1 MGFYALTQTGRPLPL
16 VTAENE
22 FFWNSGADGRLR
34 FQECA
39 DCSALIHPPAPV
51 CRYCRSHHIGVR
63 AVSGRGTLAG
73 FTINHRFSL
82 PGLPAPYVVAQVA
95 IAEDPRV
102 RLTTNIVE
110 CNPEELELGQPVEV
124 VFEQVEDVWLPLFRP
139 ARGDRQRGEAGRSG
153 SPLDID
159 TAPTSLPVDEIAPAR
174 FGEFVRPML
183 TPEKFEDKA
192 ALTGIGMSE
201 IGRRLMVPPLSLTVQ
216 ACEAA
221 IADAGLTF
229 DDVDGLSTY
238 PGGGNL
244 GGFGEGG
251 ITALE
256 AALGIR
262 PTWHNGGIETF
273 GPGGS
278 VIAAMLA
285 VAGGLARHVLCF
297 RTLWEATYNELM
309 KQGKIV
315 PPTGRTT
322 SWQMPFGATSAAHTL
337 AQNAQR
343 HFHRYGTTKET
354 LGWIALNQ
362 RANAELN
369 PSAVYRSPM
378 TMDDYLNARPITTPF
393 GLYDCDVPC
402 DGAIAVVVSAIDGA
416 RDMAKPP
423 VLVEAVG
430 TQIIERIDWDQSTLT
445 HEPQVLGQSA
455 HLWSRTSLTPEDVDV
470 AELYDGFT
478 MNCLS
483 WIEAL
488 GFCRIGEARE
498 FLDGGKNIA
507 RDGQLPLNTHGG
519 QLSHGRTHGM
529 GLLHEAVSQLRGEA
543 GRRQVA
549 DARVGVVSSG
559 GLTPSG
565 VLLLRVD
572 A

>member
-1 MGFYALTQTGRPLPL
+1 MSAAPGRPLPQI
-16 VTAENE
+16 TAENE
-22 FFWNSGADGRLR
+22 FFWTSGADGQLR
-34 FQECA
+34 FQHCSACA
-39 DCSALIHPPAPV
+39 ALIHPPAPV
-51 CRYCRSHHIGVR
+51 CRYCRSRETGVR
-63 AVSGRGTLAG
+63 TVSGRATLAG
-73 FTINHRFSL
+73 FTVNHRFSL

-102 RLTTNIVE
+102 RLTTNIVTCE
-110 CNPEELELGQPVEV
+110 PDRLQLGQPVDV
-124 VFEQVEDVWLPLFRP
+124 VFEQIEDIWLPLFRP
-139 ARGDRQRGEAGRSG
+139 A
-153 SPLDID
+153 
-159 TAPTSLPVDEIAPAR
+159 TAEPPAALPVDDIEPHR
-174 FGEFVRPML
+174 FAEYVRPML
-183 TPEKFEDKA
+183 TATKFEDRV
-192 ALTGIGMSE
+192 ALTGIGMSA
-201 IGRRLMVPPLSLTVQ
+201 IGRRLMVAPLSLTVD

-221 IADAGLTF
+221 IADAGLSF
-229 DDVDGLSTY
+229 ADIDGLSTY

-251 ITALE
+251 VTALE

-297 RTLWEATYNELM
+297 RTLWEATFNELM
-309 KQGKIV
+309 KQGRV
-315 PPTGRTT
+315 APSFGSGGRTT
-322 SWQMPFGATSAAHTL
+322 SWQIPFGATSAAHTL
-337 AQNAQR
+337 AINAQR
-343 HFHRYGTTKET
+343 HCHRYGTTKET

-369 PSAVYRSPM
+369 PTAVYRSPM
-378 TMDDYLNARPITTPF
+378 TMADYLNARPITTPF

-402 DGAIAVVVSAIDGA
+402 DGAIAVVVSAVDAA
-416 RDMAKPP
+416 RDLAKPP

-445 HEPQVLGQSA
+445 HEPQVLGQAA
-455 HLWSRTSLTPEDVDV
+455 HLWTRTSLRPADVDV

-488 GFCRIGEARE
+488 GFCGIGEAKD

-507 RDGQLPLNTHGG
+507 RDGVLPLNTHGG

-543 GRRQVA
+543 GARQVA
-549 DARVGVVSSG
+549 GARVGVVSSG

-565 VLLLRVD
+565 VILLR
-572 A
+572 AHA

>member
-1 MGFYALTQTGRPLPL
+1 VGVHPLTGRPLPL
-16 VTAENE
+16 LTDDNE
-22 FFWNSGADGRLR
+22 FFWTSGADGKLRL
-34 FQECA
+34 QECA
-39 DCSALIHPPAPV
+39 DCRALIHPPAPI
-51 CRYCRSHHIGVR
+51 CRYCRSHNLGVR
-63 AVSGRGTLAG
+63 VLSGRATLAG
-73 FTINHRFSL
+73 FTVNHRFSL

-102 RLTTNIVE
+102 RLTTNIIE
-110 CNPEELELGQPVEV
+110 CDPDQLQLGQPVEV
-124 VFEQVEDVWLPLFRP
+124 VFEHVEDVWLPLFRP
-139 ARGDRQRGEAGRSG
+139 VDGEPA
-153 SPLDID
+153 
-159 TAPTSLPVDEIAPAR
+159 SLPADEIEPER
-174 FGEFVRPML
+174 FADHVRPML
-183 TPEKFEDKA
+183 TREKFEDKV
-192 ALTGIGMSE
+192 ALTGIGMSD
-201 IGRRLMVPPLSLTVQ
+201 IGRRLMVPPLTLTVQ

-221 IADAGLTF
+221 VADAGLSL
-229 DDVDGLSTY
+229 DDIDGLSTY

-251 ITALE
+251 VTALE

-285 VAGGLARHVLCF
+285 IASGLARHVLCF
-297 RTLWEATYNELM
+297 RTLWEATYNELL

-315 PPTGRTT
+315 PPGGRTT
-322 SWQMPFGATSAAHTL
+322 SWLMPFGATSAAHTL

-343 HFHRYGTTKET
+343 HMHRYGTTKET

-369 PSAVYRSPM
+369 PTAIYREPM
-378 TMDDYLNARPITTPF
+378 TMQDYLNARLITTPF

-402 DGAIAVVVSAIDGA
+402 DGAIAVIVSAVDTA
-416 RDMAKPP
+416 RDLAKPP

-455 HLWSRTSLTPEDVDV
+455 HVWSRTSLTPEDVDV

-488 GFCRIGEARE
+488 GFCGIGEAKD

-507 RDGQLPLNTHGG
+507 RDGLLPLNTHGG

-543 GRRQVA
+543 GDRQVVG
-549 DARVGVVSSG
+549 ARVGVVSSG

-565 VLLLRVD
+565 VLLLRAD
-572 A
+572 T